1 MKFTNNTLRN
11 IASQSLTLILVATM
25 MIFSVPAL
33 AQDEDEAPKAD
44 KPARD
49 AFESAWWFD
58 GQTGKVYDK
67 GTLEMSMNHRFGT
80 IKSGN
85 KDLFGI
91 YGAANI
97 RLGFAYAPIDKLN
110 VGFGYTKNKSILDL
124 TAKYAILTQTRSN
137 SMPVSLTYYGNMG
150 IELRADENNEIYLNS
165 SDRYNYFN
173 QLIIMRRFGSKLSA
187 QLGPSYTHYNA
198 VKWEEQSDGSFQH
211 MENDTWGLSIG
222 ARYKVSPTMIIML
235 GYDQPLTQHPINQ
248 PKPSINIGLEIATS
262 SHAFQIFFTNY
273 NRIQPQENY
282 MFNQND
288 FTETSDGGV
297 WLIGFNI
304 TRLWSF

>member
-1 MKFTNNTLRN
+1 MKIINENYIKT
-11 IASQSLTLILVATM
+11 ISQSLSMILVLLVLS
-25 MIFSVPAL
+25 IPVF
-33 AQDEDEAPKAD
+33 AQEEEPEAEETKKKVE

-58 GQTGKVYDK
+58 GQTGKVYNK
-67 GTLEMSMNHRFGT
+67 GTLEMIMNHRFGT

-85 KDLFGI
+85 NDLLGI

-97 RLGFAYAPIDKLN
+97 RLGFNYSPIDKLN
-110 VGFGYTKNKSILDL
+110 VGFGYTKFKKVLDL

-150 IELRADENNEIYLNS
+150 IEFQDAENYLNN

-173 QLIIMRRFGSKLSA
+173 QLIVMRRFGSKFSA
-187 QLGPSYTHYNA
+187 QIAPSFSHYNA
-198 VKWEEQSDGSFQH
+198 TIWEVQDDGTSLR
-211 MENDTWGLSIG
+211 MENDTWGVSFG

-235 GYDQPLTQHPINQ
+235 GYDQPLTQHDINQ
-248 PKPSINIGLEIATS
+248 PKPSINFGLEIATS

-273 NRIQPQENY
+273 NKIQPQENY
-282 MFNQND
+282 RFNQHD

>member
-1 MKFTNNTLRN
+1 MKIITKPYIKTLL
-11 IASQSLTLILVATM
+11 QSLSMILVLLVL
-25 MIFSVPAL
+25 SVPVF
-33 AQDEDEAPKAD
+33 AQEDETTAEEPKKKVE

-58 GQTGKVYDK
+58 GQTGKVYNK
-67 GTLEMSMNHRFGT
+67 GTLEMIMNHRFGT

-85 KDLFGI
+85 NDLLGI

-97 RLGFAYAPIDKLN
+97 RLGFNYSPIDKLN
-110 VGFGYTKNKSILDL
+110 VGFGYTKNKKILDL

-150 IELRADENNEIYLNS
+150 IELQDKEKYLNNT
-165 SDRYNYFN
+165 DRYNYFN
-173 QLIIMRRFGSKLSA
+173 QLIVMRRFGSKFSA
-187 QLGPSYTHYNA
+187 QIAPSYTHYNA
-198 VKWEEQSDGSFQH
+198 VPWEEQDGTWQH
-211 MENDTWGLSIG
+211 MENDTWGISLG
-222 ARYKVSPTMIIML
+222 ARYKVTPTMIIML
-235 GYDQPLTQHPINQ
+235 GYDQPLTQHDINQ

-262 SHAFQIFFTNY
+262 AHAFQIFFTNY
-273 NRIQPQENY
+273 NKIQPQENY
-282 MFNQND
+282 MFNQHD